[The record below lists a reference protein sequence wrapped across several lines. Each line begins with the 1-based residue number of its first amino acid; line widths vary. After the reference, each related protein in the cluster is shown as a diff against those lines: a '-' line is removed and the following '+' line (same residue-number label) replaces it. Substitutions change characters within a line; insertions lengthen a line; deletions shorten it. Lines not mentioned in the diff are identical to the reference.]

1 LQSFYIKLALLISM
15 WAGALFASLEN
26 RFVFYIYL
34 FSCIILLAVYFLLP
48 LIRRKDIL
56 YLILLVWIQGLI
68 FGGDGQNPLYLYVIS
83 CFYLMEMEQELK
95 GRVSGAVLAV
105 MLSLNC
111 YSGYVL
117 YGFPF
122 LLVLAVNG
130 LAGVLIYRLGEANK
144 EYKHIR
150 EAYASL
156 LNDFRIHKRRAFQS
170 EKTARAE
177 ERTMIAREMHD
188 AVGHKLTALLMQVE
202 LLREELPTSSYSIIK
217 AMAAECLEETRKA
230 VRLMQAEE
238 LQGISALVHLIKKLE
253 SENAVHV
260 HFTAKQG
267 ALRLQ
272 LSNLKNAVLYRT
284 IQEGLTN
291 AMKYGSTR
299 EVFISIGVSP
309 IGHLTFEIKNAFDH
323 NHPIHKGFG
332 LENMSRR
339 LEEAGGKLSILQMNQ
354 QFILTGSL
362 PTEELRK

>member
-1 LQSFYIKLALLISM
+1 MQSFYIKLALLIPM
-15 WAGALFASLEN
+15 WAGALYVSFEN
-26 RFVFYIYL
+26 KSVFYIYL
-34 FSCIILLAVYFLLP
+34 FSCTILLALYFLLP
-48 LIRRKDIL
+48 LFNRKDFL

-68 FGGDGQNPLYLYVIS
+68 FGGGGQNPLYLYTIS
-83 CFYLMEMEQELK
+83 FFYLIEMEQEVK
-95 GRVSGAVLAV
+95 GRVSGGALAV
-105 MLSLNC
+105 ILCLNC
-111 YSGYVL
+111 LSGYAL
-117 YGFPF
+117 YDFPL

-130 LAGVLIYRLGEANK
+130 LAGVLIYRLGEINK

-202 LLREELPTSSYSIIK
+202 LLREELPAGSYSSIK

-230 VRLMQAEE
+230 VRLMQGEE

-253 SENAVHV
+253 SENAVQV

-267 ALRLQ
+267 VLRVQ

-309 IGHLTFEIKNAFDH
+309 IGHLTFEIKNAF
-323 NHPIHKGFG
+323 NHKHPLHKGFG

-339 LEEAGGKLSILQMNQ
+339 LEEAGGKLSILQLNQ
-354 QFILTGSL
+354 QFILTGSM
-362 PTEELRK
+362 PTEEIRK